1 MQDTGKTVYELTAV
15 SLLQWSRRETSRGTP
30 QGDGSGKYGLPG
42 YNARSE
48 MRSQGERGFGVI
60 LKSLASLSGFQGGS
74 AIH

>member
-1 MQDTGKTVYELTAV
+1 MQDTGKTV

-30 QGDGSGKYGLPG
+30 QGDGSGEYGLTG

-48 MRSQGERGFGVI
+48 VRSQGERGFGVT
-60 LKSLASLSGFQGGS
+60 LKSLALLSGFQDGS